1 MIRMA
6 KAKGKRSQ
14 TYGFDSFLSVF
25 TWRYGSDVMRRVF
38 SEVNYR
44 AKWREIWTALAEAEL
59 RYGLLTAKEFA
70 DIRKY
75 SAAEYIDIDKSHQVE
90 KVIGHDLM
98 AEIRVFVG
106 QAKVGGGKIHLGA
119 TSADIEDNA
128 DILRMR
134 EALGIIRGR
143 LVSCLSLLG
152 EKIQRYK
159 STACMGW
166 THLQPAEPTTI
177 GYRFATYAQDLILDV
192 SGIDFLLERIA
203 LGKGMKGAVGTAA
216 SYSRLIGVDQSRDLE
231 KEVMKRLDLK
241 AFPITTQTYPRKVD
255 FLILTVLAA
264 IAQSIQKFALD
275 MRILQSPPFGEVSE
289 PFERRQVGSSAMPFK
304 RNPVL
309 AERASSLGRYASSVV
324 AVALTNASSSMLERT
339 LDDSA
344 NRRIIIPESFLAV
357 DECLLLYSKIISGM
371 KIMMKSVE
379 RNLERYGSF
388 SLLEPL
394 MMDLVKR
401 GEDRQQVH
409 ERFRRISRRA
419 WTEVERGMSN
429 PLERLLTKDTKIRE
443 IYGNSFSGMLDP
455 SEYIGDA
462 ISRTDDF
469 LRDSIRPLVGKRTSK
484 KGSSR
489 GRS

>member
-90 KVIGHDLM
+90 RVIGHDLM

-216 SYSRLIGVDQSRDLE
+216 SYSRLVGVDQSRDLE

-241 AFPITTQTYPRKVD
+241 SFPITTQTYPRKVD

-289 PFERRQVGSSAMPFK
+289 PFERQQVGSSAMPFK

-429 PLERLLTKDTKIRE
+429 PLERLLTKDTKMRE

-469 LRDSIRPLVGKRTSK
+469 LRDSIRPLVGKRTAK

>member
-1 MIRMA
+1 
-6 KAKGKRSQ
+6 
-14 TYGFDSFLSVF
+14 
-25 TWRYGSDVMRRVF
+25 MRQVF

-44 AKWREIWTALAEAEL
+44 GKWREVWTALAEAEL
-59 RYGLLTAKEFA
+59 RYGLLTEKEFA

-75 SAAEYIDIDKSHQVE
+75 SAAKYIDINKSHQIE
-90 KVIGHDLM
+90 RIIGHDLM
-98 AEIRVFVG
+98 AEIMVFAG
-106 QAKVGGGKIHLGA
+106 QAKAGGGKIHLGA
-119 TSADIEDNA
+119 TSADIEDNT

-134 EALGIIRGR
+134 EALGILRER
-143 LVSCLSLLG
+143 VVSCLSLLG
-152 EKIQRYK
+152 EKIQKYK

-192 SGIDFLLERIA
+192 QLIDFLLEKIA

-216 SYSRLIGVDQSRDLE
+216 SYSRLIGVNQSRDLE
-231 KEVMKRLDLK
+231 KEVMKKLDLK
-241 AFPITTQTYPRKVD
+241 PFPISTQTYPRKVD
-255 FLILTVLAA
+255 FLILTALAS
-264 IAQSIQKFALD
+264 IAQSIQKFTLD

-324 AVALTNASSSMLERT
+324 AVALTNASSSILERT

-357 DECLLLYSKIISGM
+357 DECLLLYSRIISGM
-371 KIMMKSVE
+371 KIIIKSVE

-419 WTEVERGMSN
+419 WNEVERGRSN
-429 PLERLLTKDTKIRE
+429 PLARLLTKDTKIRE
-443 IYGNSFSGMLDP
+443 IYGDSFSVMLDP
-455 SEYIGDA
+455 TEYIGDA
-462 ISRTDDF
+462 ISRTGDF
-469 LRDSIRPLVGKRTSK
+469 LRDSIRPLNTLDYYLHSGYDPGIK
-484 KGSSR
+484 KETFIHS
-489 GRS
+489 

>member
-90 KVIGHDLM
+90 RVIGHDLM

-216 SYSRLIGVDQSRDLE
+216 SYSRLVGVDQSRDLE

-241 AFPITTQTYPRKVD
+241 SFPITTQTYPRKVD

-289 PFERRQVGSSAMPFK
+289 PFERQQVGSSAMPFK

-429 PLERLLTKDTKIRE
+429 PLERLLTKDTKMRE

-469 LRDSIRPLVGKRTSK
+469 SRDSIRPLVGKRTAK